1 MIDLLL
7 RNATLPDGSSAD
19 IAIKDGKIV
28 SSAPAFPGEAAQ
40 VLDLEGYLVCPPFVD
55 SHFHLDSTLTSGLVR
70 HNASGTLLEG
80 IQIWKET
87 KTLLTEENIYQ
98 RARRLCEMAITQGTL
113 AIRSHVDISDPD
125 LTAVRA
131 LLRLREDMKRWM
143 TIQLVAFPQDGF
155 LRMPTAPELLTRAL
169 DMGVDLVGGIPHY
182 ERTMLDGAASI
193 EALMRLAADRGLP
206 VDMHCDETDD
216 PASRHVETLA
226 AATVRFGLQG
236 RVTASHLTS
245 MHSMDNAYADKL
257 IALIADAGLGA
268 VANPLINITL
278 QGRYDTYPKR
288 RGMTRMPELLRAGV
302 PVALGHDCVM
312 DPWYRLGSHDMLEVA
327 SMAVHVAQMTDEQG
341 LHDCFNGVTQT
352 AARILALPDYG
363 LAPGNPA
370 DLVVLQARSVVDA
383 IRLRPARLYV
393 LRHGRVISRTA
404 PRLSHLHLE
413 KETLFDLAAP

>member
-7 RNATLPDGSSAD
+7 RNATLPDGTAAD
-19 IAIKDGKIV
+19 IAIQDGKIASV
-28 SSAPAFPGEAAQ
+28 EKGIAGEAAQ
-40 VLDLEGYLVCPPFVD
+40 VLDLGGYLACPHFVD
-55 SHFHLDSTLTSGLVR
+55 SHFHLDSTLTAGLVR

-87 KTLLTEENIYQ
+87 KTFLTEDNIYQ

-113 AIRSHVDISDPD
+113 AIRSHVDISDPN

-131 LLRLREDMKRWM
+131 LLRLREDMKPWM

-155 LRMPTAPELLTRAL
+155 LRLPTAPELLVRAL

-182 ERTMLDGAASI
+182 ERTMLEGATSI
-193 EALMRLAADRGLP
+193 DALVRLAADRGLP

-216 PASRHVETLA
+216 PSSRHVETLA
-226 AATVRFGLQG
+226 AATVHFGMQG

-257 IALIADAGLGA
+257 INLIANAGLGA
-268 VANPLINITL
+268 IANPLINITL

-288 RGMTRMPELLRAGV
+288 RGMNRMPELLRAGV

-341 LHDCFNGVTQT
+341 LHDCFSGVTDT
-352 AARILALPDYG
+352 AARILGLPHYG
-363 LAPGNPA
+363 LLTGNPA

-393 LRHGRVISRTA
+393 LRNGRVISDTA
-404 PRLSHLHLE
+404 PRLSRLRLE